1 MKNLLLLSILFIAF
15 AACSSDDENNNVL
28 DSDAM
33 ISLRPAAGTKAS
45 TNPEHL
51 SGLEIVKQATGVKL
65 WNKDM
70 NPDNAIGRGFADA
83 QRDTVNVRLLMW
95 GTDII
100 DQDGKYVPD
109 FIEGEDLVLV
119 MHHDNN
125 IDMDTIG
132 YIKNTTLRTAE
143 TQIKEAFEKKDYAKC
158 YEIFDEAFT
167 FLPITGT
174 EWRELKAK
182 NEN

>member
-15 AACSSDDENNNVL
+15 AACSNDDDNNIL
-28 DSDAM
+28 DPNAM
-33 ISLRPAAGTKAS
+33 ISLRPEAGTKAS

-51 SGLEIVKQATGVKL
+51 SALEIVKQASAIWL
-65 WNKDM
+65 WNKNI
-70 NPDNAIGRGFADA
+70 NPNEGVGRSFTDI

-100 DQDGKYVPD
+100 GQDGSYQPE
-109 FIEGEDLVLV
+109 FIEGEDVVLTI
-119 MHHDNN
+119 HHPNN
-125 IDMDTIG
+125 SGTDTIG
-132 YIKNTTLRTAE
+132 YIKNSTVRAAE
-143 TQIKEAFEKKDYAKC
+143 AQIKEAYAKKDYAKC
-158 YEIFDEAFT
+158 YEIFDKAFT
-167 FLPITGT
+167 FIPITGA